1 VDDAGTRTSVP
12 ARDTRGPTASGR
24 HRRGGDDAAERQ
36 ATYREVFAVPEF
48 RALWIAHTLSLLG
61 DQLSRVAL
69 SVLVFHQSHSALL
82 TGVTYALTYLPPLIG
97 GPLLS
102 GLADIVPRRRLMII
116 CDVARA
122 VLIAAIAIPG
132 LPFLVLCALLFL
144 AVLCGSPFSA
154 ARSAMMPDVLEG
166 DKYVIGNAITN
177 ITMQGAQMI
186 GFVAAGA
193 TVALIGTHWAL
204 FVDGVTFLVS
214 ALFVLVGVRE
224 RPLPP
229 REDDGDPSFW
239 EVIRGGTKIVFGDPR
254 LRALVLF
261 AWLCGFVVVPEG
273 LAAPYAAEFDNRPLT
288 VGLLMAA
295 MPTGMTIGGF
305 LYTRFVKPTSRI
317 RVMGWL
323 AMWAC
328 APMIVSV
335 LHPPLWV
342 VFVVWAVGGAGS
354 AYQLAANAAFVLI
367 VPPRSRGLA
376 FGLVQSGMQAVQ
388 GLAIAAA
395 GALADVLGPE
405 LVVGLSGAAGLVVA
419 TALAMAWSRIRGD
432 IIAQMRE
439 TAEQRSADQA
449 SAAEA
454 ETVTDPGSAPG

>member
-1 VDDAGTRTSVP
+1 MSAGDARGT
-12 ARDTRGPTASGR
+12 TASGR
-24 HRRGGDDAAERQ
+24 HRRGTDDAAERQ
-36 ATYREVFAVPEF
+36 ATYGEVFALPEF

-61 DQLSRVAL
+61 DQLTRVAL

-82 TGVTYALTYLPPLIG
+82 TGVTYALTYLPPLLG

-102 GLADIVPRRRLMII
+102 GLADVIPRRRLMII
-116 CDVARA
+116 CDAARA
-122 VLIAAIAIPG
+122 VLIALIALPG
-132 LPFLVLCALLFL
+132 LPFGVLCTVLFV
-144 AVLCGSPFSA
+144 AVLFGSPFGA
-154 ARSAMMPDVLEG
+154 ARSALMPDVLAG

-177 ITMQGAQMI
+177 ITMQGAQMV

-193 TVALIGTHWAL
+193 TVALIGTRWAL
-204 FVDGVTFLVS
+204 VVDGLTFVAS
-214 ALFVLVGVRE
+214 ALFVLFGVRE

-229 REDDGDPSFW
+229 RDGEGEPSFF
-239 EVIRGGTKIVFGDPR
+239 EMVRGGARIVFGDSR

-273 LAAPYAAEFDNRPLT
+273 LAAPYAAQFDNRPLT
-288 VGLLMAA
+288 VGILMAA

-305 LYTRFVKPTSRI
+305 LYTRFVRPTNRI
-317 RVMGWL
+317 RVMGWM
-323 AMWAC
+323 AMWSC
-328 APMIVSV
+328 APLIVSV

-367 VPPRSRGLA
+367 VPPASRGLA

-395 GALADVLGPE
+395 GALAETLGPE
-405 LVVGLSGAAGLVVA
+405 LVVTLSGAAGLMVA
-419 TALAMAWSRIRGD
+419 TALAMTWSRIRGD
-432 IIAQMRE
+432 IIGRMRTSAE
-439 TAEQRSADQA
+439 SRTAP
-449 SAAEA
+449 
-454 ETVTDPGSAPG
+454 VTDPDSAPG

>member
-1 VDDAGTRTSVP
+1 MST
-12 ARDTRGPTASGR
+12 RDTRGPAASGR
-24 HRRGGDDAAERQ
+24 HRRGGDDAAEKQ
-36 ATYREVFAVPEF
+36 ATYGEVFAVAEF

-69 SVLVFHQSHSALL
+69 SVLVFHQSGSALL

-102 GLADIVPRRRLMII
+102 GLADIVPRRRLMVL
-116 CDVARA
+116 CDLARA
-122 VLIAAIAIPG
+122 LLIALIAVPG
-132 LPFLVLCALLFL
+132 LPFGVLCALLFV
-144 AVLCGSPFSA
+144 AVLFGSPFSA

-177 ITMQGAQMI
+177 ITVQAAQMI

-193 TVALIGTHWAL
+193 MVALVGTRYAL
-204 FVDGVTFLVS
+204 VVDGLTFLVS
-214 ALFVLVGVRE
+214 ALFVQFGVRE

-229 REDDGDPSFW
+229 REDGDDPSFW
-239 EVIRGGTKIVFGDPR
+239 EIVRGGTKVVFGDSR

-261 AWLCGFVVVPEG
+261 AWLCAFVVVPEG
-273 LAAPYAAEFDNRPLT
+273 LAAPYAAQFDNRPLT

-305 LYTRFVKPTSRI
+305 LYTKFVRPTSRI
-317 RVMGWL
+317 RMMGWL
-323 AMWAC
+323 AMWSC
-328 APMIVSV
+328 APLIVSV

-342 VFVVWAVGGAGS
+342 VFTVWAVGGAGT

-367 VPPRSRGLA
+367 VPPASRGLA

-405 LVVGLSGAAGLVVA
+405 LVVTLSGAVGLVVA
-419 TALAMAWSRIRGD
+419 TGLAMSWSRIRGD
-432 IIAQMRE
+432 IIGRMRE
-439 TAEQRSADQA
+439 TAERR
-449 SAAEA
+449 AAP
-454 ETVTDPGSAPG
+454 VTDPDSAPG